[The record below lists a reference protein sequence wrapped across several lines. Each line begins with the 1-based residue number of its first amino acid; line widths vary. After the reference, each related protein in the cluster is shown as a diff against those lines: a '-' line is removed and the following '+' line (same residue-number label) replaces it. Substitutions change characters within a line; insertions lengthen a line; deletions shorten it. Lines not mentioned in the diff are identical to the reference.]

1 MPWLGML
8 LTATLIANTAAW
20 LAAGAPMTR
29 TVSMYS
35 GDGIGPVSLI
45 MIPLLLVGGAL
56 TMWRNRSNEKKAVA
70 SLSEAG
76 HGELSLRL
84 ASNLQA
90 RSFDLTELKL
100 MPRWGSRVVL
110 QSSLG
115 DRVVLKGMSRG
126 DKDRLM
132 SAITS
137 AKAARVSA
145 SSTPRAE

>member
-1 MPWLGML
+1 
-8 LTATLIANTAAW
+8 
-20 LAAGAPMTR
+20 
-29 TVSMYS
+29 MYS

-84 ASNLQA
+84 ATNLQA

-100 MPRWGSRVVL
+100 MRRWGSRVVL

-115 DRVVLKGMSRG
+115 DRVVLKGLSRG
-126 DKDRLM
+126 DRDRLV

-145 SSTPRAE
+145 SSTSRELAAS